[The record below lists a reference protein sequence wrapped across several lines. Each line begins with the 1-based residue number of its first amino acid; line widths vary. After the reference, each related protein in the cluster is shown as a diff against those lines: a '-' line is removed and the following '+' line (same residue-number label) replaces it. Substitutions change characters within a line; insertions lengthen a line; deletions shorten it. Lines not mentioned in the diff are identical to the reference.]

1 MTSILINTLI
11 AGFLGTLVMTI
22 FQLTEIFITKRK
34 SSNSPA
40 IAFAKVFRINLN
52 KLSESGKTTLT
63 YAVHFAYGTV
73 WALAV
78 YVLYLLGIQNTI
90 YLIIIYFLF
99 TTVQGWIVVPLLKIG
114 PYVWKWGISSVLQD
128 AFHHLVLAIAT
139 VLIFVALI
147 S

>member
-1 MTSILINTLI
+1 MASILTNVLI
-11 AGFLGTLVMTI
+11 AGFLGTLVMTVS
-22 FQLTEIFITKRK
+22 QLIDIFITKRK
-34 SSNSPA
+34 ASNSPA
-40 IAFAKVFRINLN
+40 LAFSKIFGINFK
-52 KLSESGKTTLT
+52 KLSGKAKTTLT

-90 YLIIIYFLF
+90 YLIIIYFLI

-114 PYVWKWGISSVLQD
+114 PHVWKWGISSILSD
-128 AFHHLVLAIAT
+128 AFHHLVLAVST
-139 VLIFVALI
+139 VLIFIALI

>member
-1 MTSILINTLI
+1 MAQMLINILI

-22 FQLTEIFITKRK
+22 FQLIEMFITKRK

-40 IAFAKVFRINLN
+40 IAFAKVFRINFD

-63 YAVHFAYGTV
+63 YAVHFAYGTF

-90 YLIIIYFLF
+90 YLIIIYFLI
-99 TTVQGWIVVPLLKIG
+99 TTVQGWIVIPLLKIG
-114 PYVWKWGISSVLQD
+114 PHVWKWGVYSILSD

-147 S
+147 G